1 MKTSSLGEEIRIL
14 KNKLFCSSTVNVGEQ
29 KVNPTLGTFDII
41 SAFLNIQFLYHRKL
55 LQTWRPNSADDAHA
69 PTKVAARA
77 RIVHRHLLPPT
88 LTSLPSRRRRS
99 SISVRSPARRE
110 RGQVGQVVTS
120 LSPRQRRRPPTG
132 LFGLPTGATPPTG
145 DGQSSQLNFT
155 LQGILKIIY

>member
-1 MKTSSLGEEIRIL
+1 MKTSSLGEEICIL

-55 LQTWRPNSADDAHA
+55 LQTWRPNSAAAHA